1 MQDCPLNLKT
11 KTGVATFNKENGDGD
26 GRNEVSLEEFLQ
38 GQEAT
43 LLHGTS
49 RLFHCFEDCSR
60 HIIVLT
66 SDNRFMTANTM
77 MSPSGFFDQRIKEA
91 IESGSPP
98 SAILVQ
104 FLHKKRPVGIKR
116 LMLVNGDQNGDN
128 DPDLSFVDEFS
139 NLEMPTTSFACLE
152 RFFKEKEG
160 LKRLCNGKMKVVD
173 YTTDERRPLSEEDKK
188 VMSRKKNNRP
198 TPPEPGFT
206 LVGREWHRS
215 GTVLFQDQERGMCIL
230 MGQDEGTYF
239 GVELPKMAKS
249 IGEAFQILIPKEVV
263 DKPFTRQGEWF
274 MVPIDEKEVP
284 EHADCVACDDCSI
297 ILPLESADSNH
308 HRVESNDVRIGK
320 DGKVYAYD
328 PQVDHEDH
336 ASISGNG
343 WHTFYR
349 NTALRSY
356 SQEGVD

>member
-1 MQDCPLNLKT
+1 MQDRPLNLKT

-43 LLHGTS
+43 LLYGTN
-49 RLFHCFEDCSR
+49 RLFPCFDDCSS

-91 IESGSPP
+91 VESGSPP
-98 SAILVQ
+98 SAILVES
-104 FLHKKRPVGIKR
+104 KKRPARTKR

-128 DPDLSFVDEFS
+128 EPDLSFVGEFS

-152 RFFKEKEG
+152 RFFSEKEG
-160 LKRLCNGKMKVVD
+160 LKRLYTGKMKVVD

-188 VMSRKKNNRP
+188 VLSRKKNNRP
-198 TPPEPGFT
+198 KPPEPGFT

-215 GTVLFQDQERGMCIL
+215 GTVLLQDQERGMCVL

-249 IGEAFQILIPKEVV
+249 IAEAFQILIPKEVGE
-263 DKPFTRQGEWF
+263 KEFTRQGEWF
-274 MVPIDEKEVP
+274 MVPVDEKEVP
-284 EHADCVACDDCSI
+284 EHADCVACDDYSI

-308 HRVESNDVRIGK
+308 HSVNSSDIRIGK
-320 DGKVYAYD
+320 DGLVYAYD
-328 PQVDHEDH
+328 PDVEHDDH

-343 WHTFYR
+343 WFTFYR